1 VEDNLLPEDKGVQDS
16 LLPEDKGVED
26 GLLYL
31 RIRV

>member
-1 VEDNLLPEDKGVQDS
+1 MEDNLLPEDKGVQDS